1 MKDLGPTLIRGY
13 VASHAKLRSFESAT
27 MLPSYATGA
36 WLGRRESVGPT
47 EQVRLNVSARLIARV
62 PALRGIGI
70 VVEIAAH
77 AHQLRPFGEGEVA
90 AHRWSAHVA
99 VEFGELGAI
108 DEVDTPLLLDAR
120 AAVDHFVGMGVG
132 VASRPDVNRA
142 GMCGKVVFKGLCL
155 RLVTEEIEIRGSFGC
170 PVGAVISPG
179 PEGPVGVPRDTFE
192 VAGPDRRF
200 PQHVMGAG
208 HDDVVF

>member
-1 MKDLGPTLIRGY
+1 MGERFF
-13 VASHAKLRSFESAT
+13 LRYRANLKYPRSTPVE
-27 MLPSYATGA
+27 
-36 WLGRRESVGPT
+36 WLRYLQNPLRR
-47 EQVRLNVSARLIARV
+47 RV

-77 AHQLRPFGEGEVA
+77 ANQLRPFGEGEVA

-108 DEVDTPLLLDAR
+108 DEVDTPLPLDAR

-208 HDDVVF
+208 HDDVVFRRLDVVFPPFESFGG